1 MLRCNETLFNFD
13 GALHPMKATSRR
25 TFAFDPRSVLL
36 FPALSLGGAAALQA
50 QTAPGAAPK
59 AQGGASFGP
68 GNSSSASSPNY
79 STGPGKGSSATA
91 AFDRADANADG
102 KLSPQEAATLP
113 AIGNR
118 FEQLDTD
125 RDGSLSHTEFDKGAK
140 S

>member
-25 TFAFDPRSVLL
+25 TFAFDTRSVLL
-36 FPALSLGGAAALQA
+36 FTALSLGGGAALQA

-68 GNSSSASSPNY
+68 GNSSPTLITPPSR
-79 STGPGKGSSATA
+79 TSSATT

-118 FEQLDTD
+118 FQQLDTD

>member
-1 MLRCNETLFNFD
+1 
-13 GALHPMKATSRR
+13 MKANQRR
-25 TFAFDPRSVLL
+25 TFAFEARSVLL
-36 FPALSLGGAAALQA
+36 FTALTLGGGAALKA

-68 GNSSSASSPNY
+68 AASSSTRITPPGSASA
-79 STGPGKGSSATA
+79 TTA

-102 KLSPQEAATLP
+102 KLSSQVAATLP
-113 AIGNR
+113 PIGNR

-125 RDGSLSHTEFDKGAK
+125 RDGSLSRTEFDKGAR